1 MIRKRREGNMV
12 EYDMDNT
19 ADADDVGFQST
30 LPSYFGAVGLV
41 FVVVFYII
49 FASILQSRGGS

>member
-1 MIRKRREGNMV
+1 MV